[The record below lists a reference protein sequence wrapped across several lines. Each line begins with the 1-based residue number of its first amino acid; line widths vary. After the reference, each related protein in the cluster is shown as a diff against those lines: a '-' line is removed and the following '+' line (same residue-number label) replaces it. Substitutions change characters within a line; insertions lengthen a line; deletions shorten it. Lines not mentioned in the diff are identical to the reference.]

1 MKQLQSHLK
10 ETNALEHSKADQ
22 RPFVAVQLLELLVK
36 GLLDSGAAVS
46 CLGGNLA
53 REFLPSSVR
62 TFFIGWDT
70 TQSGQGPLQLN
81 L

>member
-53 REFLPSSVR
+53 RELS
-62 TFFIGWDT
+62 TAHIT
-70 TQSGQGPLQLN
+70 IY
-81 L
+81 